1 MSHGPRDWRQGPPL
15 SPPLIELLPAP
26 GEVFAPAPPRRE
38 RPRYGLALL
47 LFALTFFCATTLGP
61 VMVQIS
67 RTDMLALLGPVLT
80 RELVSQVWQD
90 PALLRIGL
98 AFSIPALII
107 LLAHELGH
115 YVACRYYRLPCTLPY
130 FLPVP
135 FNFGT
140 FGAFIKIKAPISGKR
155 QLFDV
160 GVAGPIA
167 GFIALL
173 PFLLYG
179 IAESHPAALSAARDL
194 EDATAMILLPGR
206 CLAVDLATW
215 LFHGRLEPGMVL
227 DLHPM
232 ALAAW
237 LGLLATAINLLP
249 LGQLDGGHILYA
261 ATGRLQRRL
270 AFPLW
275 LLLGLMG
282 LYWKGWLLWCVIVML
297 IGLYHP
303 PVHDESEPLD
313 SRRRVLAWL
322 AVALF
327 FLSFMPVPLQ
337 AVAVR

>member
-1 MSHGPRDWRQGPPL
+1 MSDGTRDWRQPPFP
-15 SPPLIELLPAP
+15 PPLIELLPAP
-26 GEVFAPAPPRRE
+26 GDVFAAAPPRPE

-47 LFALTFFCATTLGP
+47 LFGLTFFCTTTLGP
-61 VMVQIS
+61 VMVQLS
-67 RTDMLALLGPVLT
+67 RTDMLALFGPLLT
-80 RELVSQVWQD
+80 PRVVAQVWRT
-90 PALLRIGL
+90 PSLLRIGF
-98 AFSIPALII
+98 AFSIPALVI

-115 YVACRYYRLPCTLPY
+115 YIACRRYGLSCTLPY

-140 FGAFIKIKAPISGKR
+140 FGAFIRIKAPIRSKR

-160 GVAGPIA
+160 GIAGPIA
-167 GFIALL
+167 GFVVLL

-179 IAESHPAALSAARDL
+179 IASSHPAPLAAAPRP
-194 EDATAMILLPGR
+194 EDASGIILLPGR
-206 CLAVDLATW
+206 CLAIGLATW
-215 LFHGRLEPGMVL
+215 LFHGRLAPGMVL

-270 AFPLW
+270 ALPLW
-275 LLLGLMG
+275 LVLGLMG
-282 LYWKGWLLWCVIVML
+282 FYWAGWLLWCAIVLL

-303 PVHDESEPLD
+303 PVYDESEPLD
-313 SRRRVLAWL
+313 AKRRLLAWL
-322 AVALF
+322 ALAMFV
-327 FLSFMPVPLQ
+327 LSFMPVPVQPIPL
-337 AVAVR
+337 R